1 MFRLLRRGRWKV
13 RDAKVLEWAEQRFRS
28 SMLELDTI
36 VKRVL
41 VNDSIQEMPTTF
53 ITTITAL
60 LALHIESSLDSS
72 ESSVIRSM
80 GRISIQHTMLALV
93 QVEDN
98 PAVKRALPVFEMILS
113 KNNLRLPLIQGDDQ
127 NTQVPPASDDGTLHD
142 GHILPPTESNFDTN
156 EDYHTEHSF
165 TPGDFTGFDF
175 FDRWHISRQPVR
187 PNSSFDESVRD
198 LQSKVD
204 AANVHDADVQRRLQ
218 TEAEAKQA
226 AEAELVRV
234 KLQLEEANKPKLPNT
249 VVNSLEPDSIV
260 GSLGGASDNFDDIC
274 YPILCSFPVTIYGHS
289 STNVFVSINGLLSL
303 DAGDRSYSYNLSLV
317 ETLGIYYEITGQA
330 PSRTLCVEWYASR
343 YGDSTQYYH
352 FLVILEEARPNLV
365 THKYLEALDKGAKCT
380 IGAQGPNGAQ

>member
-1 MFRLLRRGRWKV
+1 
-13 RDAKVLEWAEQRFRS
+13 
-28 SMLELDTI
+28 
-36 VKRVL
+36 
-41 VNDSIQEMPTTF
+41 
-53 ITTITAL
+53 
-60 LALHIESSLDSS
+60 
-72 ESSVIRSM
+72 
-80 GRISIQHTMLALV
+80 MLALV

-249 VVNSLEPDSIV
+249 V
-260 GSLGGASDNFDDIC
+260 
-274 YPILCSFPVTIYGHS
+274 
-289 STNVFVSINGLLSL
+289 
-303 DAGDRSYSYNLSLV
+303 
-317 ETLGIYYEITGQA
+317 GIYYEITGQA